1 MKGVYGIGRS
11 AVLVIGL
18 MFLVAASGCAA
29 RRGAGAGSAAGSA
42 AGAGGNQG
50 LHAEALGG
58 ESSLLQ
64 FEDSGTVVAGGPI
77 VDIPFAFDSDSLS
90 RESEAVVEQNVRW
103 FGDHPGTRVEVEGH
117 CDERGTSEYNLGLG
131 ARRARVVRDALVE
144 AGVSSDRL
152 STVSYG
158 EELPLCKES
167 TESCWA
173 RNRRAHLVALAR

>member
-11 AVLVIGL
+11 AVCLIGFTFVIA
-18 MFLVAASGCAA
+18 VSGCAA
-29 RRGAGAGSAAGSA
+29 RRGAGAG
-42 AGAGGNQG
+42 AGAAGNQG
-50 LHAEALGG
+50 LQSERLGG

-64 FEDSGTVVAGGPI
+64 FEDSGTVVAGGPL
-77 VDIPFAFDSDSLS
+77 VDVPFEFDSDALS
-90 RESEAVVEQNVRW
+90 ADAEAIVEKNVRW
-103 FGDHPGTRVEVEGH
+103 FGDHPGAKVEVEGH

-167 TESCWA
+167 TETCWA